1 MPLELRSLVSL
12 QIILTSQRMGA
23 FIVIKIR
30 KAHFLRLLNLLIE
43 LVKRPLH
50 QRTSYLGE
58 PVVSQI

>member
-1 MPLELRSLVSL
+1 MELRSLESL
-12 QIILTSQRMGA
+12 KIVLTSKEMDA
-23 FIVIKIR
+23 FVVIRIR
-30 KAHFLRLLNLLIE
+30 KAHLLRLLNLLIE